1 MQTASTIAR
10 LTLLAVGVAGALAAA
25 DANAAAFQ
33 LKENSAKGLGRA
45 FAGSTSA
52 EGDASVVATN
62 PASMRLLDGTQFQGD
77 VSAISFGAKFRG
89 EGRNGN
95 GTPISG
101 GNGGDAGMIAPVPA
115 AYFHVPFGEND
126 NMHFGASLTVP
137 FGFKTE
143 YDTDWVGRY
152 NGVKTDLKAIDL
164 GVAFSYD
171 VNPYLSFGVGVFAER
186 LNVDLTSAIDG
197 GSVINGALQQRAS
210 AAVLAAGGTPAQ
222 AAAAA
227 RQAAVQ
233 GAQLGFAPGTADG
246 YLRIKGDEVSIGYTL
261 GMTVSPVEG
270 TNIAFSYRSE
280 VEHKITDGDATFDWT
295 AHPNAGAFLTSAA
308 PGTFVDSKGR
318 ATITLPAS
326 ATVSVSHRVN
336 DQWKIM
342 ADVSRTAWSKFD
354 KVTVDFASNQP
365 DSVLPFNYRDTTF
378 ASIGTEFRLNDQL
391 TLRGGLAYD
400 QTPTTD
406 AHRDVRVPDTTRK
419 WLSLGM
425 TYAAS
430 EKMEYSVGYT
440 HLFTKDPNISS
451 TSATNNTVTGKYK
464 VSGDVLAASMQYKF

>member
-89 EGRNGN
+89 EGQYGN
-95 GTPISG
+95 GAPISG

-115 AYFHVPFGEND
+115 AYFHVPFGEKD
-126 NMHFGASLTVP
+126 NMHFGVSLSVP

-143 YDTDWVGRY
+143 YDRDWVGRY
-152 NGVKTDLKAIDL
+152 NGVKTELQAVDL
-164 GVAFSYD
+164 GAAFSYD
-171 VNPYLSFGVGVFAER
+171 VNPYLSFGASVFVER
-186 LNVDLTSAIDG
+186 LDVDLTSAVDAG
-197 GSVINGALQQRAS
+197 TAINASAQQRAS
-210 AAVLAAGGTPAQ
+210 AAVLAAGGTAAQ

-227 RQAAVQ
+227 RQAAAQ
-233 GAQLGFAPGTADG
+233 AAQLGFAPGTADG
-246 YLRIKGDEVSIGYTL
+246 YLRIKGDEVSVGYTL

-280 VEHKITDGDATFDWT
+280 VEHKITDGKADFTMTPAAQTFL
-295 AHPNAGAFLTSAA
+295 ASAA
-308 PGTFVDSKGR
+308 PGTFVDSNGR

-354 KVTVDFASNQP
+354 QVTVDYDSNQP
-365 DSVLPFNYRDTTF
+365 DSVLPFHYRDTTF
-378 ASIGTEFRLNDQL
+378 ASIGTEYRLNEQL
-391 TLRGGLAYD
+391 TLRGGVAYD

-419 WLSLGM
+419 WLSLGL
-425 TYAAS
+425 TWAPS

-440 HLFTKDPNISS
+440 HLFTKDPNITS
-451 TSATNNTVTGKYK
+451 TSATGNTVTGKYK
-464 VSGDVLAASMQYKF
+464 VTGDVLAASMQYKF

>member
-62 PASMRLLDGTQFQGD
+62 PASMRLLEGTQIQGD

-89 EGRNGN
+89 EGKYANGA
-95 GTPISG
+95 PISG

-115 AYFHVPFGEND
+115 AYFHVPFGEKD
-126 NMHFGASLTVP
+126 NMHFGVSLTVP

-143 YDTDWVGRY
+143 YDRDWVGRY
-152 NGVKTDLKAIDL
+152 NGVKTELQAIDL
-164 GVAFSYD
+164 GAAFSYD
-171 VNPYLSFGVGVFAER
+171 VNPYLSFGASVFVER
-186 LNVDLTSAIDG
+186 LDVDLTSAVDAG
-197 GSVINGALQQRAS
+197 TAINASAQQRA
-210 AAVLAAGGTPAQ
+210 AATVLARGGTQAQ

-227 RQAAVQ
+227 RQAGIQV
-233 GAQLGFAPGTADG
+233 AQLGFSPGTADG
-246 YLRIKGDEVSIGYTL
+246 YLRIKGDEMSVGYTL

-280 VEHKITDGDATFDWT
+280 VEHKITDGKADFTMTPA
-295 AHPNAGAFLTSAA
+295 AAAFLASAA
-308 PGTFVDSKGR
+308 PGTFVDSNGR

-354 KVTVDFASNQP
+354 QVTVDYSSNQP
-365 DSVLPFNYRDTTF
+365 DSVLPFHYRDTTF
-378 ASIGTEFRLNDQL
+378 ASIGTEYRLNDQL

-419 WLSLGM
+419 WLSLGL
-425 TYAAS
+425 TYAPS

-440 HLFTKDPNISS
+440 HLFTKDPNVNS
-451 TSATNNTVTGKYK
+451 TSATANTVTGKYK
-464 VSGDVLAASMQYKF
+464 VTGDVLAASMQYKF

>member
-52 EGDASVVATN
+52 EGDASVIATN
-62 PASMRLLDGTQFQGD
+62 PASMRLLDGTMLQGD

-89 EGRNGN
+89 QGKYANGA
-95 GTPISG
+95 PISG

-115 AYFHVPFGEND
+115 AYFHVPFGEKD
-126 NMHFGASLTVP
+126 NMHFGVSLSVP

-143 YDTDWVGRY
+143 YDRDWVGRY
-152 NGVKTDLKAIDL
+152 NGVKTELQAVDL
-164 GVAFSYD
+164 GAAFSYD
-171 VNPYLSFGVGVFAER
+171 VNPYLSFGASVFVER
-186 LNVDLTSAIDG
+186 LDVDLTSAVDG
-197 GSVINGALQQRAS
+197 GTAINASAQQRA
-210 AAVLAAGGTPAQ
+210 AATVLARGGTQAQ

-227 RQAAVQ
+227 RQAGIQA
-233 GAQLGFAPGTADG
+233 AQLGFSPGTADG
-246 YLRIKGDEVSIGYTL
+246 YLRIKGDEMSVGYTL

-280 VEHKITDGDATFDWT
+280 VEHKITDGKADFTMTPA
-295 AHPNAGAFLTSAA
+295 AAAFLASAA
-308 PGTFVDSKGR
+308 PGTFVDSNGR

-326 ATVSVSHRVN
+326 ATVSFTHRVN

-354 KVTVDFASNQP
+354 QVTVDYDSNQP
-365 DSVLPFNYRDTTF
+365 DSVLPFHYRDTTF
-378 ASIGTEFRLNDQL
+378 ASIGTEYRMNEKL

-406 AHRDVRVPDTTRK
+406 VHRDVRVPDTTRK
-419 WLSLGM
+419 WLSLGL

-430 EKMEYSVGYT
+430 DKMEYSVGYT
-440 HLFTKDPNISS
+440 HLFTKDPNITS
-451 TSATNNTVTGKYK
+451 TSATGNTVTGKYK
-464 VSGDVLAASMQYKF
+464 VTGDVLAASMQYKF

>member
-89 EGRNGN
+89 EGQYGN
-95 GTPISG
+95 GAPISG

-115 AYFHVPFGEND
+115 AYFHVPFGEKD

-171 VNPYLSFGVGVFAER
+171 INPYLSFGVGVFAER
-186 LNVDLTSAIDG
+186 LNVDLTSAVDAG
-197 GSVINGALQQRAS
+197 TAINASAQQRAS

-227 RQAAVQ
+227 RQAAAQ
-233 GAQLGFAPGTADG
+233 AAQLGFSPGSADG
-246 YLRIKGDEVSIGYTL
+246 NLRIKGDEVSVGYTL

-280 VEHKITDGDATFDWT
+280 VEHKITDGKADFTMTPA
-295 AHPNAGAFLTSAA
+295 AAAFLAQAA
-308 PGTFVDSKGR
+308 PGTFIDSNGR

-354 KVTVDFASNQP
+354 KVTVDYDSNQP

-378 ASIGTEFRLNDQL
+378 ASIGTEYRLNDQL
-391 TLRGGLAYD
+391 TLRGGVAYD

-419 WLSLGM
+419 WLSLGL

-440 HLFTKDPNISS
+440 HLFTKDPNITS
-451 TSATNNTVTGKYK
+451 TSATGNTVTGKYK
-464 VSGDVLAASMQYKF
+464 VSGDVLAASMQYKV

>member
-62 PASMRLLDGTQFQGD
+62 PASMRLLEGTQIQGD

-89 EGRNGN
+89 EGRYANGA
-95 GTPISG
+95 PISG

-115 AYFHVPFGEND
+115 AYFHVPFGEKD
-126 NMHFGASLTVP
+126 NMHFGVSLSVP

-143 YDTDWVGRY
+143 
-152 NGVKTDLKAIDL
+152 LQAIDL
-164 GVAFSYD
+164 GAAFSYD
-171 VNPYLSFGVGVFAER
+171 VNPYLSFGASIFAER
-186 LNVDLTSAIDG
+186 LNVDLTSAVDTG
-197 GSVINGALQQRAS
+197 TAINATAQRT
-210 AAVLAAGGTPAQ
+210 AAARVLAAGGTQAQ
-222 AAAAA
+222 AAAASQAAA
-227 RQAAVQ
+227 RQAA
-233 GAQLGFAPGTADG
+233 QLGFSPGTADG

-280 VEHKITDGDATFDWT
+280 VEHKITDGDATFDV
-295 AHPNAGAFLTSAA
+295 PQNAAAFLATAA
-308 PGTFVDSKGR
+308 PGTFIDSKGR

-326 ATVSVSHRVN
+326 ANVSVTHRVN

-354 KVTVDFASNQP
+354 QVTVDYSSNQP
-365 DSVLPFNYRDTTF
+365 DSVLPFHYRDTTF
-378 ASIGTEFRLNDQL
+378 ASIGTEYRLNEQL

-419 WLSLGM
+419 WLSLGL
-425 TYAAS
+425 TWAPS

-440 HLFTKDPNISS
+440 HLFTKDPNVNS
-451 TSATNNTVTGKYK
+451 TSATANTVTGKYK
-464 VSGDVLAASMQYKF
+464 VTGDVLAASMQYKF

>member
-89 EGRNGN
+89 EGQYGN
-95 GTPISG
+95 GAPISG

-115 AYFHVPFGEND
+115 AYFHVPFGEKD
-126 NMHFGASLTVP
+126 NMHFGVSLSVP

-143 YDTDWVGRY
+143 YDRDWVGRY
-152 NGVKTDLKAIDL
+152 NGVKTELQAVDL
-164 GVAFSYD
+164 GAAFSYD
-171 VNPYLSFGVGVFAER
+171 VNPYLSFGASVFVER
-186 LNVDLTSAIDG
+186 LDVDLTSAVDAG
-197 GSVINGALQQRAS
+197 TAINASAQQRA
-210 AAVLAAGGTPAQ
+210 AATVLARGGTQAQ

-227 RQAAVQ
+227 RQAGIQA
-233 GAQLGFAPGTADG
+233 AQLGFSPGTADG
-246 YLRIKGDEVSIGYTL
+246 YLRIKGDEMSVGYTL

-280 VEHKITDGDATFDWT
+280 VEHKITDGKADFTMTPA
-295 AHPNAGAFLTSAA
+295 AAAFLASAA
-308 PGTFVDSKGR
+308 PGTFVDSNGR

-354 KVTVDFASNQP
+354 QVTVDYDSNQP
-365 DSVLPFNYRDTTF
+365 DSVLPFHYRDTTF
-378 ASIGTEFRLNDQL
+378 ASIGTEYRLNEQL

-419 WLSLGM
+419 WLSLGL
-425 TYAAS
+425 TWAPS

-440 HLFTKDPNISS
+440 HLFTKDPNITS
-451 TSATNNTVTGKYK
+451 TSATGNTVTGKYK
-464 VSGDVLAASMQYKF
+464 VTGDVLAASMQYKF

>member
-45 FAGSTSA
+45 FAGSTAA

-89 EGRNGN
+89 EGRYANGA
-95 GTPISG
+95 PISG

-115 AYFHVPFGEND
+115 AYFHVPFGEQD
-126 NMHFGASLTVP
+126 NMHFGVSLSVP

-143 YDTDWVGRY
+143 YDRDWVGRY
-152 NGVKTDLKAIDL
+152 NGVKTELQAVDL
-164 GVAFSYD
+164 GAAFSYD

-186 LNVDLTSAIDG
+186 LDVDLTSAIDG
-197 GSVINGALQQRAS
+197 GSAINASAQQRAS
-210 AAVLAAGGTPAQ
+210 AAVLAAGGTAAQ

-227 RQAAVQ
+227 RQAAAQ
-233 GAQLGFAPGTADG
+233 AAQLGFSPGSADG
-246 YLRIKGDEVSIGYTL
+246 YLRIKGDEVSVGYTL

-270 TNIAFSYRSE
+270 TNIAFSYRSK
-280 VEHKITDGDATFDWT
+280 VEHKITDGKADFTMTPA
-295 AHPNAGAFLTSAA
+295 AVAFLTQAA
-308 PGTFVDSKGR
+308 PGTFIDSNGR

-326 ATVSVSHRVN
+326 ANVSFSHRVN
-336 DQWKIM
+336 DQWKVM

-354 KVTVDFASNQP
+354 QVTVDYDSNQP
-365 DSVLPFNYRDTTF
+365 DSLLPFNYRDTTF
-378 ASIGTEFRLNDQL
+378 ASIGTEYRVSDQL

-419 WLSLGM
+419 WLSLGL
-425 TYAAS
+425 TWAPS
-430 EKMEYSVGYT
+430 EKTEYSVGYT
-440 HLFTKDPNISS
+440 HLFTKDPNITS
-451 TSATNNTVTGKYK
+451 TSATGNTVTGKYK
-464 VSGDVLAASMQYKF
+464 VTGDVLAASMQYKF

>member
-62 PASMRLLDGTQFQGD
+62 PASMRLLDGTQLQGD

-89 EGRNGN
+89 EGQYGN
-95 GTPISG
+95 GAPISG

-115 AYFHVPFGEND
+115 AYFHVPFGEKD
-126 NMHFGASLTVP
+126 NMHFGVSLSVP

-143 YDTDWVGRY
+143 YDRDWVGRY
-152 NGVKTDLKAIDL
+152 NGVKTELQAVDL
-164 GVAFSYD
+164 GAAFSYD
-171 VNPYLSFGVGVFAER
+171 VNPYLSFGASVFVER
-186 LNVDLTSAIDG
+186 LDVDLTSAVDAG
-197 GSVINGALQQRAS
+197 TAINASAQQRA
-210 AAVLAAGGTPAQ
+210 AATVLARGGTQAQ

-227 RQAAVQ
+227 RQAGIQA
-233 GAQLGFAPGTADG
+233 AQLGFSPGTADG
-246 YLRIKGDEVSIGYTL
+246 YLRIKGDEMSVGYTL

-280 VEHKITDGDATFDWT
+280 VEHKITDGKADFTMTPA
-295 AHPNAGAFLTSAA
+295 AAAFLASAA
-308 PGTFVDSKGR
+308 PGTFVDSNGR

-354 KVTVDFASNQP
+354 QVTVDYDSNQP
-365 DSVLPFNYRDTTF
+365 DSVLPFHYRDTTF
-378 ASIGTEFRLNDQL
+378 ASIGTEYRLNEQL

-419 WLSLGM
+419 WLSLGL
-425 TYAAS
+425 TWAPS

-440 HLFTKDPNISS
+440 HLFTKDPNITS
-451 TSATNNTVTGKYK
+451 TSATGNTVTGKYK
-464 VSGDVLAASMQYKF
+464 VTGDVLAASMQYKF

>member
-62 PASMRLLDGTQFQGD
+62 PASMRLLEGTQIQGD

-89 EGRNGN
+89 QGKYANGA
-95 GTPISG
+95 PISG

-115 AYFHVPFGEND
+115 AYFPLPFGEND

-143 YDTDWVGRY
+143 YDRDWVGRY
-152 NGVKTDLKAIDL
+152 NGVKTELQAIDL

-171 VNPYLSFGVGVFAER
+171 INPYLSFGASVFAER
-186 LNVDLTSAIDG
+186 LNVDLTSAVDTG
-197 GSVINGALQQRAS
+197 TAINASAQQKAA
-210 AAVLAAGGTPAQ
+210 AAVLAAGGTAAQ
-222 AAAAA
+222 AAAAS
-227 RQAAVQ
+227 RQAAVAM
-233 GAQLGFAPGTADG
+233 AQQGFAPGTADG
-246 YLRIKGDEVSIGYTL
+246 YLRIKGDEVSMGYTL

-270 TNIAFSYRSE
+270 TNIAFSYRSQ
-280 VEHKITDGDATFDWT
+280 VKHKINDGKADFTIPGNAATFL
-295 AHPNAGAFLTSAA
+295 AAAA
-308 PGTFVDSKGR
+308 PGTFIDSKGR
-318 ATITLPAS
+318 ASITLPAS
-326 ATVSVSHRVN
+326 ATVSFTHRVN

-354 KVTVDFASNQP
+354 QVTVDYDSNQP
-365 DSVLPFNYRDTTF
+365 DSVLPFHYRDTTF
-378 ASIGTEFRLNDQL
+378 ASIGTEYRMNEKL

-419 WLSLGM
+419 WLSLGL

-430 EKMEYSVGYT
+430 DKMEYSVGYT
-440 HLFTKDPNISS
+440 HLFTKDPNITS
-451 TSATNNTVTGKYK
+451 TSATANTVTGKYK

>member
-89 EGRNGN
+89 EGQYGN
-95 GTPISG
+95 GAPISG

-115 AYFHVPFGEND
+115 AYFHVPFGEKD
-126 NMHFGASLTVP
+126 NMHFGVSLSVP

-143 YDTDWVGRY
+143 YDRDWVGRY
-152 NGVKTDLKAIDL
+152 NGVKTELQAVDL
-164 GVAFSYD
+164 GAAFSYD
-171 VNPYLSFGVGVFAER
+171 VNPYLSFGASVFVER
-186 LNVDLTSAIDG
+186 LDVDLTSAVDAG
-197 GSVINGALQQRAS
+197 TAINASAQQRAS
-210 AAVLAAGGTPAQ
+210 AAVLAAGGTAAQ

-227 RQAAVQ
+227 RQAAAQ
-233 GAQLGFAPGTADG
+233 AAQLGFAPGTADG
-246 YLRIKGDEVSIGYTL
+246 YLRIKGDEMSVGYTL

-280 VEHKITDGDATFDWT
+280 VEHKITDGKADFTMTPEAQTFL
-295 AHPNAGAFLTSAA
+295 ASAA
-308 PGTFVDSKGR
+308 PGTFVDSNGR

-354 KVTVDFASNQP
+354 QVTVDYDSNQP
-365 DSVLPFNYRDTTF
+365 DSVLPFHYRDTTF
-378 ASIGTEFRLNDQL
+378 ASIGTEYRLNEQL

-419 WLSLGM
+419 WLSLGL
-425 TYAAS
+425 TWAPS

-440 HLFTKDPNISS
+440 HLFTKDPNITS
-451 TSATNNTVTGKYK
+451 TSATGNTVTGKYK
-464 VSGDVLAASMQYKF
+464 VTGDVLAASMQYKF

>member
-89 EGRNGN
+89 EGQYGN
-95 GTPISG
+95 GAPISG

-115 AYFHVPFGEND
+115 AYFHVPFGEKD
-126 NMHFGASLTVP
+126 NMHFGVSLSVP

-143 YDTDWVGRY
+143 YDRDWVGRY
-152 NGVKTDLKAIDL
+152 NGVKTELQAVDL
-164 GVAFSYD
+164 GAAFSYD
-171 VNPYLSFGVGVFAER
+171 VNPYLSFGASVFVER
-186 LNVDLTSAIDG
+186 LDVDLTSAVDAG
-197 GSVINGALQQRAS
+197 TAINASAQQRAS
-210 AAVLAAGGTPAQ
+210 AAVLAAGGTAAQ

-227 RQAAVQ
+227 RQAAAQ
-233 GAQLGFAPGTADG
+233 AAQLGFAPGTADG
-246 YLRIKGDEVSIGYTL
+246 YLRIKGDEMSVGYTL

-280 VEHKITDGDATFDWT
+280 VEHKITDGKADFTMTPA
-295 AHPNAGAFLTSAA
+295 AAAFLASAA
-308 PGTFVDSKGR
+308 PGTFVDSNGR

-354 KVTVDFASNQP
+354 QVTVDYDSNQP
-365 DSVLPFNYRDTTF
+365 DSVLPFHYRDTTF
-378 ASIGTEFRLNDQL
+378 ASIGTEYRLNEQL

-419 WLSLGM
+419 WLSLGL
-425 TYAAS
+425 TWAPS

-440 HLFTKDPNISS
+440 HLFTKDPNITS
-451 TSATNNTVTGKYK
+451 TSATGNTVTGKYK
-464 VSGDVLAASMQYKF
+464 VTGDVLAASMQYKF

>member
-89 EGRNGN
+89 EGKYANGA
-95 GTPISG
+95 PISG

-115 AYFHVPFGEND
+115 AYFHLPFGENN

-171 VNPYLSFGVGVFAER
+171 INPYLSFGVGVFAER
-186 LNVDLTSAIDG
+186 LNVDLTSAVDAG
-197 GSVINGALQQRAS
+197 TAINASAQQRAS

-233 GAQLGFAPGTADG
+233 AAQLGFSPGSADG
-246 YLRIKGDEVSIGYTL
+246 YLRIKGDEVSMGYTL

-280 VEHKITDGDATFDWT
+280 VKHKITDGKADFTMTPA
-295 AHPNAGAFLTSAA
+295 AAQFLASAA
-308 PGTFVDSKGR
+308 PGTFIDSNGR

-354 KVTVDFASNQP
+354 QVTVDYDSNQP

-378 ASIGTEFRLNDQL
+378 ASIGTEFRMNDQL

-419 WLSLGM
+419 WLSLGL

-440 HLFTKDPNISS
+440 HLFTKDPNITS
-451 TSATNNTVTGKYK
+451 TSATGNTVTGKYK